1 MHEKRI
7 PHIGNDAGFTLL
19 EIIAVMV
26 IMSILA
32 VVAVPRYFDLQNQ
45 ARERAMDTAVAEAIG
60 RVNSY
65 FAEQLLGG
73 ATPSSIVYNT
83 DNIGGPDPNATG
95 GVYNMGDFHL
105 EVAEE
110 GNNINLTITPHAA
123 AFGTDYPPRTET
135 ITRPGLVSPTA
146 TPAP

>member
-1 MHEKRI
+1 MREKRI

-32 VVAVPRYFDLQNQ
+32 VVAVPKYFDLQNQ

-65 FAEQLLGG
+65 FAQQLLSG
-73 ATPSSIVYNT
+73 ATPSGIVYNT
-83 DNIGGPDPNATG
+83 DNIGGTDPNVANG
-95 GVYNMGDFHL
+95 EYNMGDFHL
-105 EVAEE
+105 EVAES
-110 GNNINLTITPHAA
+110 GDNITLTITPHAP
-123 AFGTDYPPRTET
+123 AFGTGYPDRVET
-135 ITRPGLVSPTA
+135 ITRPGLVSPSP
-146 TPAP
+146 TP